1 MSEIHKDFHG
11 AISCAF
17 QFLEE
22 KYGKEVLARFLNHV
36 GKNCYR
42 KLIDNINNNGLLAL
56 EEYWRRI
63 FTLEEGEF
71 EITLKEDS
79 ITLEVK
85 KCPALSHLKA
95 TGYPIYKDFCLQTE
109 VINNTIAGET
119 DLYCSV
125 ERYQDK
131 AYCIQKFWRGK

>member
-11 AISCAF
+11 ALNCAF

-22 KYGKEVLARFLNHV
+22 KYGKEVLVRFLSRV

-42 KLIDNINNNGLLAL
+42 NLIDNINKAGLLAL

-71 EITLKEDS
+71 EINLSEDS
-79 ITLEVK
+79 IILELRR
-85 KCPALSHLKA
+85 CPALSHLKE
-95 TGYPIYKDFCLQTE
+95 TRYPIYKDFCLQTV
-109 VINNTIAGET
+109 VINSVIAEET
-119 DLYCSV
+119 NLYSSV

-131 AYCIQKFWRGK
+131 AYCIQKFWRRK